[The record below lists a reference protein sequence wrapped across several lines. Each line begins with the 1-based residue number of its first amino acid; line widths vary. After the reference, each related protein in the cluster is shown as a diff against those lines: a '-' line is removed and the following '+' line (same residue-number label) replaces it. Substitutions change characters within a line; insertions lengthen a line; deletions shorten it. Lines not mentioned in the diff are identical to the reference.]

1 MDRTKNIKEYLE
13 DDFKKFIFEGIRV
26 FSMVGIQFFTGSDS
40 VQVNFQKDPKL
51 WLPVLH
57 DEANCRAAQVL
68 HVVEVGKDGQVRYS
82 LQAYLLDERVS
93 AHW

>member
-13 DDFKKFIFEGIRV
+13 DDFKKFIFEGIRE
-26 FSMVGIQFFTGSDS
+26 FLMVGIQFFTGSDS

-68 HVVEVGKDGQVRYS
+68 QSGMLVGIIFLDPKRKIWHLVINVR
-82 LQAYLLDERVS
+82 
-93 AHW
+93 